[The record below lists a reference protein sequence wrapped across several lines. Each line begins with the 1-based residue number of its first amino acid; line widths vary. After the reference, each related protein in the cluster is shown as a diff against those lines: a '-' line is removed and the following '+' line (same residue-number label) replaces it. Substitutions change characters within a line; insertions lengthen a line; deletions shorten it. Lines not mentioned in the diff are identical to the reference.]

1 MSVTVSYIEPQQL
14 AELLKTPEK
23 QNTLIVDVRGED
35 FEGGHIK
42 GALNIGDIAGAGRS
56 CSAYLLLITE
66 HGFFS
71 KDPVDSIRKPASV
84 TKSII

>member
-42 GALNIGDIAGAGRS
+42 GALNIG
-56 CSAYLLLITE
+56 E
-66 HGFFS
+66 F
-71 KDPVDSIRKPASV
+71 
-84 TKSII
+84 